1 MASHRTAMLRQLQS
15 HLTPFPTA
23 AEAEEPTFR
32 ELFTKFEHMIP
43 MRDGEPLLPPL
54 PRTHTARP
62 FRFLLFPA
70 LAALPILPSRPTPP
84 APSSHPSPSL
94 PTSAGAGVKLHT
106 TVYVPKL
113 GPDGMPPPPMPMLMQ
128 RSPYSAAPYGEPL
141 LGSG

>member
-70 LAALPILPSRPTPP
+70 LAALPILPSRPPPP
-84 APSSHPSPSL
+84 AASSHPSPSL

>member
-1 MASHRTAMLRQLQS
+1 MRLVKSRRVCLENPKRVIASAFITVFLFQKCHARKFFQVFYSEIPTGGLFRKLTAGLHRALVVSPKPER
-15 HLTPFPTA
+15 
-23 AEAEEPTFR
+23 
-32 ELFTKFEHMIP
+32 
-43 MRDGEPLLPPL
+43 PLLNL
-54 PRTHTARP
+54 T
-62 FRFLLFPA
+62 L
-70 LAALPILPSRPTPP
+70 RPTPP
-84 APSSHPSPSL
+84 PPSSHPSPSL

>member
-1 MASHRTAMLRQLQS
+1 MSHCC
-15 HLTPFPTA
+15 
-23 AEAEEPTFR
+23 
-32 ELFTKFEHMIP
+32 
-43 MRDGEPLLPPL
+43 PLC
-54 PRTHTARP
+54 
-62 FRFLLFPA
+62 
-70 LAALPILPSRPTPP
+70 LAPILPAPSAFCYSQPSQPSLPSPAGRPP
-84 APSSHPSPSL
+84 APSHPSPSL